1 MTTSHQSMMTT
12 PTPARDTQGTAVR
25 DLVDRVRHWLVRS
38 SDDRVATG
46 LAGGIAARL
55 GVPAPYVRAAFVT
68 LTATGGFGVV
78 VYLAGS
84 ALATGPEPTRA
95 APRSVTTQ
103 QVVGLAAMF
112 LATVLA
118 LRGIGLWLGD
128 VLVWGTLSVSFGAAA
143 VWDRRDVTGAAGDGG
158 SSRVRALLGAILMV
172 GGIALFSGTLDAI
185 SNLGPVVVAIGITL
199 VGSVLLFGPWM
210 VRLAGD
216 LSSERRERIES
227 EARAEMAAHLHD
239 SVLQTLALIQR
250 SDDPKK
256 MITLARRQERDLR
269 NWLYTPATGADAV
282 PLSKALEEA
291 ATRVEEAHDV
301 PVDVVVVNDV
311 STDDRIDA
319 VVKAA
324 AEAMHNAARHSG
336 AGKVAVYAE
345 VQGGMLEVFVSDHG
359 TGFDLAEVP
368 GDRRGVRDSIV
379 GRMVRH
385 GGSAEIHSDPGEGT
399 EVYLAMPLGGT
410 SRAEVQP

>member
-1 MTTSHQSMMTT
+1 MTTSPDKMTT
-12 PTPARDTQGTAVR
+12 APTPAQDGQGAAAR
-25 DLVDRVRHWLVRS
+25 DLVDRFRHWLVRS
-38 SDDRVATG
+38 SDDRIATG
-46 LAGGIAARL
+46 LAGGLAARL
-55 GVPAPYVRAAFVT
+55 GIPTPYVRAAFVT
-68 LTATGGFGVV
+68 LTATGGVGVV
-78 VYLAGS
+78 AYLAGS
-84 ALATGPEPTRA
+84 LLATGPEPTRDV
-95 APRSVTTQ
+95 PRPIVARQ
-103 QVVGLAAMF
+103 AIGLSAMF
-112 LATVLA
+112 VAVVIA
-118 LRGIGLWLGD
+118 LRGMGLWLGD
-128 VLVWGTLSVSFGAAA
+128 VTVWGTLSVAFGAAA
-143 VWDRRDVTGAAGDGG
+143 VWDRRDATGATGASSADGG
-158 SSRVRALLGAILMV
+158 SGRVRALLGAILMV

-185 SNLGPVVVAIGITL
+185 RDLGPVLVAVGITL

-269 NWLYTPATGADAV
+269 SWLYAPPTAADAV

-311 STDDRIDA
+311 GADDRIGA

-324 AEAMHNAARHSG
+324 TEAMHNAARHSG
-336 AGKVAVYAE
+336 AGKVSVYAE
-345 VQGGMLEVFVSDHG
+345 VQGGTLEVFVSDHG
-359 TGFDLAEVP
+359 AGFDPEAVP
-368 GDRRGVRDSIV
+368 DDRRGVRDSIV
-379 GRMVRH
+379 GRMSRH
-385 GGSAEIHSDPGEGT
+385 GGSAEIRSEPGEGT
-399 EVYLAMPLGGT
+399 EVYLEMPLEG
-410 SRAEVQP
+410 VQP